1 MKRSSNGET
10 SQSSSF
16 DAPITIKSANI
27 SLLQTVDQTRYV
39 VNLVDTPG
47 HVDFSGKVTR
57 AMRVIDGAII
67 VVDAVEGV
75 MAQTEN
81 VLRTAIKE
89 SVRPVLFINKIDR
102 LILEL
107 KLSPNQIQERLS
119 NIIEQINVLIS
130 ESSNSSKAQAWKVD
144 ATENSVAFGSAL
156 HRWGFNL
163 NQMHQMKLKF
173 QDILKYYTN
182 SQISQLPQ
190 ILPVHTPIINMII
203 KKLPNPQEAQNYRIP
218 HIWRGNTS
226 SAAGAALTR
235 CEMDGPLII
244 GIAKIVPGRRHED
257 IAVGRI
263 FSGTVRRGT
272 TIRVLPKDLQSRVQ
286 RVNLFMG
293 SRRINVNE
301 LTAGNICGLSGIPE
315 INAGDTLTGISPPDG
330 MVPFEK
336 IEYSNEPVVTISIEP
351 THTKDLPRLLEY
363 LEGATKRDPNL
374 AFHVNKKTGENLLSG
389 IGLLHLEIALKE
401 IEKTG
406 IRVEASEPLVLYRE
420 TPKHAIVN
428 QAFHLSPNEKNEIKI
443 SLYPSTP
450 ESKNERILFSDDRE
464 NILSSQIQAEFS
476 QAEKEALISGFKWAT
491 EKGPLCSEPLG
502 STSVNILDIKLS
514 DELLE
519 RNRVEIMSM
528 LKDAIFNTL
537 KVTGISLLE
546 PIYELNVSVPSSY
559 LSEITKIIM
568 SRRGQVEH
576 LQHQGTLVILVGLIP
591 VSESF
596 DLTNTIRSQTSG
608 RATWQT
614 RFAKWDLLPETL
626 VEQISRSIK
635 KRKGLLL

>member
-1 MKRSSNGET
+1 L
-10 SQSSSF
+10 
-16 DAPITIKSANI
+16 DALITIKSANI
-27 SLLQTVDQTRYV
+27 SLLQTLDQIRYV

-107 KLSPNQIQERLS
+107 KLSPVQIQERLS
-119 NIIEQINVLIS
+119 NIIEQINELIL
-130 ESSNSSKAQAWKVD
+130 ESSNSSRAQAWKVD
-144 ATENSVAFGSAL
+144 ADENSVAFGSAL
-156 HRWGFNL
+156 HRWGFSL
-163 NQMHQMKLKF
+163 DQMHQMELKF
-173 QDILKYYTN
+173 QDILKYYAN
-182 SQISQLPQ
+182 SQINQLPQ
-190 ILPVHTPIINMII
+190 ILPVHIPIINMII
-203 KKLPNPQEAQNYRIP
+203 KKLPNPKEAQSYRIP
-218 HIWRGNTS
+218 HIWRGNIS
-226 SAAGAALTR
+226 SAAGAALSQCDR
-235 CEMDGPLII
+235 DGPLII

-272 TIRVLPKDLQSRVQ
+272 MIRLLSKDLQSRAQ
-286 RVNLFMG
+286 RVHLFMG
-293 SRRINVNE
+293 ARRVNVNE
-301 LTAGNICGLSGIPE
+301 LTAGNICGLSGFPE
-315 INAGDTLTGISPPDG
+315 INAGDTLTGISPPEG

-336 IEYSNEPVVTISIEP
+336 IEYTNEPVVTISIEP
-351 THTKDLPRLLEY
+351 MHTKDLPRLLEY

-374 AFHVNKKTGENLLSG
+374 TFQVNEKTGENLLSG

-406 IRVEASEPLVLYRE
+406 IKVEASEPLVLYRE
-420 TPKHAIVN
+420 TPKQAVVN
-428 QAFHLSPNEKNEIKI
+428 QAFHPSPNEKNEIKI
-443 SLYPSTP
+443 SLHPSSP
-450 ESKNERILFSDDRE
+450 EIPIERVLFKDDRE
-464 NILSSQIQAEFS
+464 NTLSSQVHVELS
-476 QAEKEALISGFKWAT
+476 QAEKEALISGFRWAT
-491 EKGPLCSEPLG
+491 EKGPLCGEPLG
-502 STSVNILDIKLS
+502 LTLVKIQDIKLS
-514 DELLE
+514 EELHE
-519 RNRVEIMSM
+519 RSRVELMSM

-537 KVTGISLLE
+537 ENTGVSLLE

-576 LQHQGTLVILVGLIP
+576 VQHQGTLVVLIGSIP

-596 DLTNTIRSQTSG
+596 DLANTIRSQTSG

-614 RFAKWDLLPETL
+614 RFARWKLLPENL
-626 VEQISRSIK
+626 VEQISRNIK